1 MKIRTRRVIGA
12 AATAALALGGIAVAS
27 APANAATKCKVLKLA
42 FQGPLTGDYGNLGVN
57 ISQGAALA
65 VDQYNAKNPKV
76 RVQLVKF
83 DSQGD
88 PAQAPALA
96 LKIAKDPC
104 IVGVVG
110 PAFSG
115 ETLATG
121 KLYNSVGLPLISP
134 SATNPTITQQGWKV
148 FHRAVATDAMQAAQ
162 TAVLIKKSL
171 GNKKTIVI
179 DDASDYGKG
188 IADMLRADLA
198 KQGTSV
204 DNGESI
210 VPGAQDFSS
219 TVAKIKQSGAAIVYY
234 GGYYSDAGKLAKQ
247 ISDAGITVTFVS
259 DDGTYDKGFVTVA
272 GAAAKGAIATAPSAP
287 LTLTKPGRA
296 FQAAYKSAFGM
307 ADGVYS
313 AEAYDAA
320 NFFLKGIKGGKVT
333 RAALQKFVSTTAF
346 VGVTKTLKFGATG
359 ELSGGAIYAYTV
371 QADGSWKGSLIK

>member
-12 AATAALALGGIAVAS
+12 AATAALALGGVAVAS
-27 APANAATKCKVLKLA
+27 APANAATCKVLKLA

-76 RVQLVKF
+76 RVQLVKY

-104 IVGVVG
+104 IVGLVG
-110 PAFSG
+110 PSFSG

-162 TAVLIKKSL
+162 TAILIKKSL

-188 IADMLRADLA
+188 IADMVRADLA

-287 LTLTKPGRA
+287 LQLTKTGRA
-296 FQAAYKSAFGM
+296 FEAAYKAAFGM

-320 NFFLKGIKGGKVT
+320 NFFLKGIKTGKRT
-333 RAALQKFVSTTAF
+333 RAALQKYVSTTAF

-371 QADGSWKGSLIK
+371 QADGSWKGVLIK